1 MQACA
6 SPVGAGDAGG
16 AGGASSAEGAVGGIF
31 EMVKLQNP
39 NKKKLAKKQI

>member
-6 SPVGAGDAGG
+6 SPAGARDAGG

-31 EMVKLQNP
+31 ERVKLQNP
-39 NKKKLAKKQI
+39 KRKFLAKKQI